1 MVRGDGAFDGLT
13 LGFGNRL
20 TGVVDAMGR
29 QRPAVILAA
38 LDDVDFIAALRAVF
52 VFPQRA
58 VPRVERRAL
67 RIALPVG
74 PDLRAHVGLADKGVV
89 LGHSAIRVD
98 SHHFTLQLVEVLG
111 GRAVVV
117 FPQGH
122 EQIAVAIKHQP
133 RAKMVAHRELG
144 FLTQDH
150 LEILERRHIV
160 GEPAAAHRRAGLA
173 ALTATFGIGQIDHP
187 VLLEVGRQRHVEQ
200 STLPLGP
207 DRGYAIERCGQ
218 LAFGGHQSQV
228 AGPFGHQHAF
238 AIRQECQGP
247 GVLQPRH
254 DGGDLKGAIFAFH
267 RLGRCG
273 KHRDS
278 GADQYAGTEGCQQA
292 FTQHAGFLF

>member
-1 MVRGDGAFDGLT
+1 
-13 LGFGNRL
+13 
-20 TGVVDAMGR
+20 MGR

-38 LDDVDFIAALRAVF
+38 LDDVDFIAAQGAVF

-67 RIALPVG
+67 RVTLPVG

-98 SHHFTLQLVEVLG
+98 SHHFALQLVEVLG

-122 EQIAVAIKHQP
+122 EQIAVAIEHQP
-133 RAKMVAHRELG
+133 RAEMIANREFG

-160 GEPAAAHRRAGLA
+160 GEPAAAHRCTGLV
-173 ALTATFGIGQIDHP
+173 ALSVTLGIRQIDHP
-187 VLLEVGRQRHVEQ
+187 VLLEIGRQRYIQ
-200 STLPLGP
+200 QTALPLDP
-207 DRGYAIERCGQ
+207 DLGYAIERCRQ
-218 LAFGGHQSQV
+218 FAVGGHQSQV
-228 AGPFGHQHAF
+228 AGPLGHQHVF
-238 AIRQECQGP
+238 TIRQKCQGP
-247 GVLQPRH
+247 RVLQSRH
-254 DGGDLKGAIFAFH
+254 DGSDLQGAFFAFH
-267 RLGRCG
+267 RPDGRG

-278 GADQYAGTEGCQQA
+278 GADQYAGTEGCQ
-292 FTQHAGFLF
+292 